1 MMSSPDKND
10 VAYKSTER
18 VVVGQDLTQL
28 RF

>member
-1 MMSSPDKND
+1 MMSSPGKND
-10 VAYKSTER
+10 VAYKSIER